1 MLLRGL
7 SSKQEFYK
15 NIVIAFY
22 KSFSKFCNLKL
33 IDLTFRQL
41 SLLSSDKDCWSS
53 AKKEN
58 HEQWTIF
65 YFGNLKFNETC
76 AHRKSE
82 NGTLSLWFT
91 KWSNPAS
98 SMPANSCSETCCSM
112 SITSFERFSSK
123 FLRNLQIYKLYF

>member
-58 HEQWTIF
+58 YEQ
-65 YFGNLKFNETC
+65 YFI
-76 AHRKSE
+76 SE
-82 NGTLSLWFT
+82 ILSLT
-91 KWSNPAS
+91 KHAHIENRK
-98 SMPANSCSETCCSM
+98 MG
-112 SITSFERFSSK
+112 
-123 FLRNLQIYKLYF
+123 L

>member
-53 AKKEN
+53 AKKD
-58 HEQWTIF
+58 HEQ
-65 YFGNLKFNETC
+65 YFISEILSLTKHAHIENLKM
-76 AHRKSE
+76 
-82 NGTLSLWFT
+82 GL
-91 KWSNPAS
+91 
-98 SMPANSCSETCCSM
+98 
-112 SITSFERFSSK
+112 
-123 FLRNLQIYKLYF
+123 